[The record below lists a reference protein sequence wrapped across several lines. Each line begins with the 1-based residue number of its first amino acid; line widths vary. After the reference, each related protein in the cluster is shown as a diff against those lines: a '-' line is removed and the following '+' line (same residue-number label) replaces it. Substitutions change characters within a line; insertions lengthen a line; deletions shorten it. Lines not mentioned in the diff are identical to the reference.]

1 MKIRIAGMHF
11 RHVLGNWPVGTEL
24 ELPDEYAQQLIDH
37 GYAEKIEDKPR
48 RKKEPEL
55 QEVSEWP
62 EL

>member
-1 MKIRIAGMHF
+1 MHF

-37 GYAEKIEDKPR
+37 GYAEKIEDKPK